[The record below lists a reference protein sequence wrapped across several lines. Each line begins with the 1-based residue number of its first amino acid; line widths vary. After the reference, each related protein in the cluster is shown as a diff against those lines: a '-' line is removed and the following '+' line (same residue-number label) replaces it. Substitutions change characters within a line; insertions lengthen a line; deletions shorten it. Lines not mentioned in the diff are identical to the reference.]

1 MPEQLRSLG
10 EFGWLHRLRR
20 RAGPWGPRDGL
31 GLGEDTAALPP
42 IRGDWLLA
50 TVDTLI
56 EDIHFRRRWASFAD
70 IGHKA
75 LAVSLSD
82 IAAMGGTPRWAL
94 VALGV
99 PDTTLIEDLDAFYG
113 ALGDLAQQHGV
124 EVVGGDTTRS
134 EFLLAST
141 TVLGE
146 GIRAQTLTRAG
157 ARPSDRVCVTGD
169 LGLAA
174 AGLVLLETEAPV
186 DDAVAAAVQRL
197 LRPQPRLAA
206 GRALAATGRVTAC
219 IDLSD
224 GLSSDICRIAEE
236 SGVGARID
244 LAAVPC
250 AAACRAAAARCGGDA
265 LQWAL
270 EGGED
275 YELLFTVAPEGE
287 PEVAAA
293 LRAAGAACIAV
304 GEIVPA
310 GAGVTAHADGVTR
323 TLGHGFDHFRG
334 RDGE

>member
-1 MPEQLRSLG
+1 MPEQLRTLG
-10 EFGWLHRLRR
+10 EFGWLKRLRG
-20 RAGPWGPRDGL
+20 RAGPWGPTDGL

-42 IRGDWLLA
+42 VIAGWLLA

-56 EDIHFRRRWASFAD
+56 EDIHFRTHWASFAD

-99 PDTTLIEDLDAFYG
+99 PGTTLVDDLDALYG
-113 ALGDLAQQHGV
+113 ALGDLAQAHGV

-146 GIRAQTLTRAG
+146 SDPARTLSRRG
-157 ARPSDRVCVTGD
+157 ARPGDLVCVTGD

-174 AGLVLLETEAPV
+174 AGLVILETGAPV
-186 DDAVAAAVQRL
+186 DDAVAPAVQRL

-206 GRALAATGRVTAC
+206 GRALAASGRVTAC

-250 AAACRAAAARCGGDA
+250 APACRTAAGRLRGDA

-275 YELLFTVAPEGE
+275 YELLFTLPPG
-287 PEVAAA
+287 AADDVGIA
-293 LRAAGAACIAV
+293 LGLAGAGCIPV
-304 GEIVPA
+304 GEILPA
-310 GAGVTAHADGVTR
+310 AEGITARADGTAR
-323 TLGHGFDHFRG
+323 PLGLGFDHFRG
-334 RDGE
+334 RGE